1 MTFDAREA
9 TRAAEAEYPPYEFID
24 LEGLTHRLPHPLM
37 VDPGLARRAQA
48 GEIDGADMIRELS
61 PGAAEAI
68 DNMAPA
74 VQRALLADWR
84 ASMGAELEELGKELE
99 PSSETPDSEPALK
112 PTSPREGSTSGRT
125 RSGSSAEQPK
135 RS

>member
-24 LEGLTHRLPHPLM
+24 LEGNTHRLPHPLM
-37 VDPGLARRAQA
+37 VESGLARRAQA
-48 GEIDGADMIRELS
+48 GDITTAEMIEELA
-61 PGAAEAI
+61 PGAGAAI
-68 DNMAPA
+68 DAMRPA

-84 ASMGAELEELGKELE
+84 ASVGAELEELGKELE
-99 PSSETPDSEPALK
+99 PSSETPGSEPASK
-112 PTSPREGSTSGRT
+112 PISPPAVSASGSG
-125 RSGSSAEQPK
+125 RSGSSAGPPK